1 MKKLGLFA
9 LIAVL
14 FTACSQDNTTDNAL
28 QPELLRVGFEEG
40 TRVQLNDQHQTVWN
54 TGDMVSVFYK
64 SDANSC
70 YSYTGEDKA
79 RTGVI
84 SKVDNVATTSA
95 SLDKVYA
102 VYPYNADYT
111 IDAQGVVSATVSANQ
126 TYAAGSYGI
135 GNNIMVATGGSAELI
150 FQNVYGW
157 VRLQFTGKDSVSKLV
172 FRGNNNEVLAGAATI
187 NPNDAT
193 IAFAAGGATEL
204 TLDCS
209 NVTLTDAAT
218 EFYIAVAPQ
227 AFEKG
232 FEVEAHTAAGVKV
245 FNKGTATT
253 ITRNVV
259 TTMATTEIDVITPI
273 SDVTTAGT
281 YAVTGTVVAVGTQA
295 YIIADNTGAMMVYHY
310 NNGRT
315 VGENITISGEVTI
328 YQKADG
334 TSWGTPQFSNAATVV
349 VNSTDNAWTYNPSVL
364 DAAGVDAMLTETL
377 SKEVEFAGKLVVSG
391 NYINIEIAG
400 ATVQG
405 SVKYVDNNAY
415 ADLNG
420 KDVTVKGYFVGVS
433 SKKYVNVLP
442 YSIEAKES
450 VNPEP
455 EPEPSATI
463 IDAVANVKAGKYYM
477 AGYAEQYNNSSNGTV
492 TTFAPYSYHM
502 WTGGISTG
510 SNFDL
515 LTVNYS
521 YENEKFALNPNLSE
535 QDAAK
540 GTAQLVELVA
550 VDGKTNAYYI
560 KMGDKYLT
568 CTGKRKAAL
577 VDTPTEWA
585 FTDHA
590 KGGICLTDVANNV
603 ILGTAGATYNLL
615 RCYVA
620 PASSLLYGVA
630 FISADAA
637 FDSTTPTPDPEPDP
651 EPEPTPGDTVAINTI
666 TTAGTYTVTGT
677 VVAVGTQA
685 YIIAD
690 NTGAMM
696 VYHYNNGRTVGEN
709 ITISGEVTIY
719 QKADGTSWGTPQFSN
734 AATVVVNSTDN
745 AWTYNPS
752 VLDAAGVDAM
762 LTETLSK
769 EVEFAGKLVV
779 SGNYINIEI
788 AGATVQG
795 SVKYVDNNAYA
806 DLNGKDVTVKGY
818 FVGVSSKKY
827 VNVLPYSIEAKE
839 SVNPEPE
846 PEPSATII
854 DAVANVKAG
863 KYYMAGYAEQY
874 NNSSNGTVTTF
885 APYSYHMWT
894 GGISTGSNFDLLT
907 VNYSYE
913 NEKFALNPN
922 LSEQDAAKGTAQ
934 LVELV
939 AVDGKT
945 NAYYIKMGDKYL
957 TCTGKRKA
965 ALVDTPTEW
974 AFTDHAKGGICLT
987 DVANNVILGT
997 AGATYNLLRCYVAP
1011 ASSLLYGVAFISAD
1025 AAFDSTTPTPD
1036 PEPEPEP
1043 EPSVKALP
1051 YTESF
1056 KTSQGD
1062 FTINDVELGSL
1073 SYVWK
1078 HSTYND
1084 SGYMKASA
1092 FKTAAVASES
1102 WLISPAISL
1111 SDATS
1116 PVVTFSHAHKF
1127 AGTPSNELTL
1137 WVSANDGAWEQ
1148 VTIPTYSSNADWTF
1162 VESGEISLAKYVGS
1176 TIKVAFKYVSSTSA
1190 AATWEVKDF
1199 SVAEGSG
1206 SVTPEPEPEPEP
1218 TPDSN
1223 GIVWEIGLDL
1233 QSWNA
1238 DTNATYGAGFIASD
1252 DNISVGYYQHKSTS
1266 KAVEPKTDH
1275 IRIYKS
1281 SALVITPLNGKTIKK
1296 VVIDV
1301 TYASTYA
1308 LDMNV
1313 LSDGTTAVG
1322 DTTAGTITWSGST
1335 DQFVAEANNGQ
1346 VRVKKLTVITE

>member
-111 IDAQGVVSATVSANQ
+111 IDTQGVVSATVSANQ

-135 GNNIMVATGGSAELI
+135 GNNIMVATGGSAELR

-328 YQKADG
+328 YHKADG

-349 VNSTDNAWTYNPSVL
+349 VNSTNNAWTYNPSVL

-420 KDVTVKGYFVGVS
+420 KNVTVKGYFVGVS

-450 VNPEP
+450 VNP

-521 YENEKFALNPNLSE
+521 YENEKFTLNPDLSE

-560 KMGDKYLT
+560 KMGDKYLS
-568 CTGKRKAAL
+568 CPAKRKAAL

-603 ILGTAGATYNLL
+603 ILGTAGATYNML

-620 PASSLLYGVA
+620 PATSLLYGVA

-637 FDSTTPTPDPEPDP
+637 FDSTTPTPDPDPD
-651 EPEPTPGDTVAINTI
+651 
-666 TTAGTYTVTGT
+666 
-677 VVAVGTQA
+677 
-685 YIIAD
+685 
-690 NTGAMM
+690 
-696 VYHYNNGRTVGEN
+696 
-709 ITISGEVTIY
+709 
-719 QKADGTSWGTPQFSN
+719 
-734 AATVVVNSTDN
+734 
-745 AWTYNPS
+745 
-752 VLDAAGVDAM
+752 
-762 LTETLSK
+762 
-769 EVEFAGKLVV
+769 
-779 SGNYINIEI
+779 
-788 AGATVQG
+788 
-795 SVKYVDNNAYA
+795 
-806 DLNGKDVTVKGY
+806 
-818 FVGVSSKKY
+818 
-827 VNVLPYSIEAKE
+827 
-839 SVNPEPE
+839 
-846 PEPSATII
+846 
-854 DAVANVKAG
+854 
-863 KYYMAGYAEQY
+863 
-874 NNSSNGTVTTF
+874 
-885 APYSYHMWT
+885 
-894 GGISTGSNFDLLT
+894 
-907 VNYSYE
+907 
-913 NEKFALNPN
+913 
-922 LSEQDAAKGTAQ
+922 
-934 LVELV
+934 
-939 AVDGKT
+939 
-945 NAYYIKMGDKYL
+945 
-957 TCTGKRKA
+957 
-965 ALVDTPTEW
+965 
-974 AFTDHAKGGICLT
+974 
-987 DVANNVILGT
+987 
-997 AGATYNLLRCYVAP
+997 
-1011 ASSLLYGVAFISAD
+1011 
-1025 AAFDSTTPTPD
+1025 
-1036 PEPEPEP
+1036 PEP

-1148 VTIPTYSSNADWTF
+1148 LTIPTYSSNADWTF

-1206 SVTPEPEPEPEP
+1206 SVTPDPEPEPEPSATIIDAVANVKAGKYYMAGYAEQYNNSSNGTVTTFAPYSYHMWTGGISTGSNFDLLTVNYSYENEKFTLNPDLSEQDAAKGTAQLVELVAVDGKTNAYYIKMGDKYLSCPAKRKAALVDTPTEWAFTDHAKGGICLTDVANNVILGTAGATYNMLRCYVAPATSLLYGVAFISADAAFDSTTPTPDPEPEPEPDPTPGDTVAINTITTAGTYAVTGTVVAVGTQAYIIADNTGAMMVYHYNNGRTVGENITISGEVTIYHKADGTSWGTPQFSNAATVVVNSTNNAWTYNPSVLDAAGVDAMLTETLSKEVEFAGKLVVSGNYINIEIAGATVQGSVKYVDNNAYADLNGKNVTVKGYFVGVSSKKYVNVLPYSIEAKESVNPEPEPEPEP

-1233 QSWNA
+1233 QSWNT

>member
-1 MKKLGLFA
+1 
-9 LIAVL
+9 
-14 FTACSQDNTTDNAL
+14 
-28 QPELLRVGFEEG
+28 
-40 TRVQLNDQHQTVWN
+40 
-54 TGDMVSVFYK
+54 
-64 SDANSC
+64 
-70 YSYTGEDKA
+70 
-79 RTGVI
+79 
-84 SKVDNVATTSA
+84 
-95 SLDKVYA
+95 
-102 VYPYNADYT
+102 
-111 IDAQGVVSATVSANQ
+111 
-126 TYAAGSYGI
+126 
-135 GNNIMVATGGSAELI
+135 
-150 FQNVYGW
+150 
-157 VRLQFTGKDSVSKLV
+157 
-172 FRGNNNEVLAGAATI
+172 
-187 NPNDAT
+187 
-193 IAFAAGGATEL
+193 
-204 TLDCS
+204 
-209 NVTLTDAAT
+209 
-218 EFYIAVAPQ
+218 
-227 AFEKG
+227 
-232 FEVEAHTAAGVKV
+232 
-245 FNKGTATT
+245 
-253 ITRNVV
+253 
-259 TTMATTEIDVITPI
+259 
-273 SDVTTAGT
+273 
-281 YAVTGTVVAVGTQA
+281 VTGTVVAVGTQA

-334 TSWGTPQFSNAATVV
+334 TSWGTPQFAKEATVV
-349 VNSTDNAWTYNPSVL
+349 VNSTDNTWTYNPSVL

-377 SKEVEFAGKLVVSG
+377 SKEIEFAGKLVVSG

-455 EPEPSATI
+455 EPSATI

-521 YENEKFALNPNLSE
+521 YENEKFTLNPNLSE

-560 KMGDKYLT
+560 KMGDKYLS
-568 CTGKRKAAL
+568 CPAKRKAAL

-603 ILGTAGATYNLL
+603 ILGTAGATYNML

-620 PASSLLYGVA
+620 PATSLLYGVA

-637 FDSTTPTPDPEPDP
+637 FDSTTPTPDPD
-651 EPEPTPGDTVAINTI
+651 
-666 TTAGTYTVTGT
+666 
-677 VVAVGTQA
+677 
-685 YIIAD
+685 
-690 NTGAMM
+690 
-696 VYHYNNGRTVGEN
+696 
-709 ITISGEVTIY
+709 
-719 QKADGTSWGTPQFSN
+719 
-734 AATVVVNSTDN
+734 
-745 AWTYNPS
+745 
-752 VLDAAGVDAM
+752 
-762 LTETLSK
+762 
-769 EVEFAGKLVV
+769 
-779 SGNYINIEI
+779 
-788 AGATVQG
+788 
-795 SVKYVDNNAYA
+795 
-806 DLNGKDVTVKGY
+806 
-818 FVGVSSKKY
+818 
-827 VNVLPYSIEAKE
+827 
-839 SVNPEPE
+839 
-846 PEPSATII
+846 
-854 DAVANVKAG
+854 
-863 KYYMAGYAEQY
+863 
-874 NNSSNGTVTTF
+874 
-885 APYSYHMWT
+885 
-894 GGISTGSNFDLLT
+894 
-907 VNYSYE
+907 
-913 NEKFALNPN
+913 
-922 LSEQDAAKGTAQ
+922 
-934 LVELV
+934 
-939 AVDGKT
+939 
-945 NAYYIKMGDKYL
+945 
-957 TCTGKRKA
+957 
-965 ALVDTPTEW
+965 
-974 AFTDHAKGGICLT
+974 
-987 DVANNVILGT
+987 
-997 AGATYNLLRCYVAP
+997 
-1011 ASSLLYGVAFISAD
+1011 
-1025 AAFDSTTPTPD
+1025 
-1036 PEPEPEP
+1036 PEP

-1148 VTIPTYSSNADWTF
+1148 LTIPTYSSNADWTF

-1206 SVTPEPEPEPEP
+1206 SVTPDPEPEPEP
-1218 TPDSN
+1218 SATIIDAVANVKAGKYYMAGYAEQYNNSSNGTVTTFAPYSYHMWTGGISTGSNFDLLTVNYSYENEKFTLNPDLSEQDAAKGTAQLVELVAVDGKTNAYYIKMGDKYLSCPAKRKAALVDTPTEWAFTDHAKGGICLTDVANNVILGTAGATYNLLRCYVAPATSLLYGVAFISADAAFDSTTPTPDPEPEPEPDPTP
-1223 GIVWEIGLDL
+1223 G
-1233 QSWNA
+1233 
-1238 DTNATYGAGFIASD
+1238 DTVAIN
-1252 DNISVGYYQHKSTS
+1252 
-1266 KAVEPKTDH
+1266 
-1275 IRIYKS
+1275 
-1281 SALVITPLNGKTIKK
+1281 TI
-1296 VVIDV
+1296 
-1301 TYASTYA
+1301 
-1308 LDMNV
+1308 
-1313 LSDGTTAVG
+1313 
-1322 DTTAGTITWSGST
+1322 TTAGTYAVTGT
-1335 DQFVAEANNGQ
+1335 VVAVGTQAYIIADNTGAMMVYHYNNG
-1346 VRVKKLTVITE
+1346 RTVGENITIS

>member
-1 MKKLGLFA
+1 
-9 LIAVL
+9 
-14 FTACSQDNTTDNAL
+14 
-28 QPELLRVGFEEG
+28 
-40 TRVQLNDQHQTVWN
+40 
-54 TGDMVSVFYK
+54 
-64 SDANSC
+64 
-70 YSYTGEDKA
+70 
-79 RTGVI
+79 
-84 SKVDNVATTSA
+84 
-95 SLDKVYA
+95 
-102 VYPYNADYT
+102 
-111 IDAQGVVSATVSANQ
+111 
-126 TYAAGSYGI
+126 
-135 GNNIMVATGGSAELI
+135 
-150 FQNVYGW
+150 
-157 VRLQFTGKDSVSKLV
+157 
-172 FRGNNNEVLAGAATI
+172 
-187 NPNDAT
+187 
-193 IAFAAGGATEL
+193 
-204 TLDCS
+204 
-209 NVTLTDAAT
+209 
-218 EFYIAVAPQ
+218 
-227 AFEKG
+227 
-232 FEVEAHTAAGVKV
+232 
-245 FNKGTATT
+245 
-253 ITRNVV
+253 
-259 TTMATTEIDVITPI
+259 MATTEIDVITPI

-281 YAVTGTVVAVGTQA
+281 YA
-295 YIIADNTGAMMVYHY
+295 
-310 NNGRT
+310 
-315 VGENITISGEVTI
+315 
-328 YQKADG
+328 
-334 TSWGTPQFSNAATVV
+334 
-349 VNSTDNAWTYNPSVL
+349 
-364 DAAGVDAMLTETL
+364 
-377 SKEVEFAGKLVVSG
+377 
-391 NYINIEIAG
+391 
-400 ATVQG
+400 
-405 SVKYVDNNAY
+405 
-415 ADLNG
+415 
-420 KDVTVKGYFVGVS
+420 
-433 SKKYVNVLP
+433 
-442 YSIEAKES
+442 
-450 VNPEP
+450 
-455 EPEPSATI
+455 
-463 IDAVANVKAGKYYM
+463 
-477 AGYAEQYNNSSNGTV
+477 
-492 TTFAPYSYHM
+492 
-502 WTGGISTG
+502 
-510 SNFDL
+510 
-515 LTVNYS
+515 
-521 YENEKFALNPNLSE
+521 
-535 QDAAK
+535 
-540 GTAQLVELVA
+540 
-550 VDGKTNAYYI
+550 
-560 KMGDKYLT
+560 
-568 CTGKRKAAL
+568 
-577 VDTPTEWA
+577 
-585 FTDHA
+585 
-590 KGGICLTDVANNV
+590 
-603 ILGTAGATYNLL
+603 
-615 RCYVA
+615 
-620 PASSLLYGVA
+620 
-630 FISADAA
+630 
-637 FDSTTPTPDPEPDP
+637 
-651 EPEPTPGDTVAINTI
+651 
-666 TTAGTYTVTGT
+666 VTGT

>member
-28 QPELLRVGFEEG
+28 QPELLHVGFEEG

-70 YSYTGEDKA
+70 YSYTGDDKA

-135 GNNIMVATGGSAELI
+135 GNNIMVATGGSAELR

-281 YAVTGTVVAVGTQA
+281 YTVTGTVVAVGTKA

-349 VNSTDNAWTYNPSVL
+349 VNSTNNAWTYNPSVL

-455 EPEPSATI
+455 EPEP
-463 IDAVANVKAGKYYM
+463 
-477 AGYAEQYNNSSNGTV
+477 
-492 TTFAPYSYHM
+492 
-502 WTGGISTG
+502 
-510 SNFDL
+510 
-515 LTVNYS
+515 
-521 YENEKFALNPNLSE
+521 
-535 QDAAK
+535 
-540 GTAQLVELVA
+540 
-550 VDGKTNAYYI
+550 
-560 KMGDKYLT
+560 
-568 CTGKRKAAL
+568 
-577 VDTPTEWA
+577 
-585 FTDHA
+585 
-590 KGGICLTDVANNV
+590 
-603 ILGTAGATYNLL
+603 
-615 RCYVA
+615 
-620 PASSLLYGVA
+620 
-630 FISADAA
+630 
-637 FDSTTPTPDPEPDP
+637 
-651 EPEPTPGDTVAINTI
+651 
-666 TTAGTYTVTGT
+666 
-677 VVAVGTQA
+677 
-685 YIIAD
+685 
-690 NTGAMM
+690 
-696 VYHYNNGRTVGEN
+696 
-709 ITISGEVTIY
+709 
-719 QKADGTSWGTPQFSN
+719 
-734 AATVVVNSTDN
+734 
-745 AWTYNPS
+745 
-752 VLDAAGVDAM
+752 
-762 LTETLSK
+762 
-769 EVEFAGKLVV
+769 
-779 SGNYINIEI
+779 
-788 AGATVQG
+788 
-795 SVKYVDNNAYA
+795 
-806 DLNGKDVTVKGY
+806 
-818 FVGVSSKKY
+818 
-827 VNVLPYSIEAKE
+827 
-839 SVNPEPE
+839 
-846 PEPSATII
+846 
-854 DAVANVKAG
+854 
-863 KYYMAGYAEQY
+863 
-874 NNSSNGTVTTF
+874 
-885 APYSYHMWT
+885 
-894 GGISTGSNFDLLT
+894 
-907 VNYSYE
+907 
-913 NEKFALNPN
+913 
-922 LSEQDAAKGTAQ
+922 
-934 LVELV
+934 
-939 AVDGKT
+939 
-945 NAYYIKMGDKYL
+945 
-957 TCTGKRKA
+957 
-965 ALVDTPTEW
+965 
-974 AFTDHAKGGICLT
+974 
-987 DVANNVILGT
+987 
-997 AGATYNLLRCYVAP
+997 
-1011 ASSLLYGVAFISAD
+1011 
-1025 AAFDSTTPTPD
+1025 
-1036 PEPEPEP
+1036 
-1043 EPSVKALP
+1043 
-1051 YTESF
+1051 
-1056 KTSQGD
+1056 
-1062 FTINDVELGSL
+1062 
-1073 SYVWK
+1073 
-1078 HSTYND
+1078 
-1084 SGYMKASA
+1084 
-1092 FKTAAVASES
+1092 
-1102 WLISPAISL
+1102 
-1111 SDATS
+1111 
-1116 PVVTFSHAHKF
+1116 
-1127 AGTPSNELTL
+1127 
-1137 WVSANDGAWEQ
+1137 
-1148 VTIPTYSSNADWTF
+1148 
-1162 VESGEISLAKYVGS
+1162 
-1176 TIKVAFKYVSSTSA
+1176 
-1190 AATWEVKDF
+1190 
-1199 SVAEGSG
+1199 
-1206 SVTPEPEPEPEP
+1206 EP

-1233 QSWNA
+1233 QSWNT